1 MSRFTKI
8 LNNIA
13 TKQATARIQPART
26 KSTRIITYQAKPS
39 RTKPAMNFE
48 TFFFLY
54 TRNRGRRS
62 STIKDFMQKIFKDNE
77 IGGFNFFYLTK
88 QIPIQAG
95 RLLGDAINIENKV
108 LRLKG

>member
-1 MSRFTKI
+1 
-8 LNNIA
+8 
-13 TKQATARIQPART
+13 
-26 KSTRIITYQAKPS
+26 
-39 RTKPAMNFE
+39 
-48 TFFFLY
+48 
-54 TRNRGRRS
+54 
-62 STIKDFMQKIFKDNE
+62 MQKIFKDNE